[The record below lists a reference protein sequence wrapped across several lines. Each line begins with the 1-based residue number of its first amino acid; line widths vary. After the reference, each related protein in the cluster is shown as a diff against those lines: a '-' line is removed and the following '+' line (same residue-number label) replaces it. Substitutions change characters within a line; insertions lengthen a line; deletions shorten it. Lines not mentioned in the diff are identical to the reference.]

1 MAVASGSSPGK
12 KENEKDRKK
21 GMIGKR
27 NERETGKRRRDEEKS
42 KEIEWT

>member
-1 MAVASGSSPGK
+1 MAVASGSSSGR

-27 NERETGKRRRDEEKS
+27 NERKTGKRRRDEKS